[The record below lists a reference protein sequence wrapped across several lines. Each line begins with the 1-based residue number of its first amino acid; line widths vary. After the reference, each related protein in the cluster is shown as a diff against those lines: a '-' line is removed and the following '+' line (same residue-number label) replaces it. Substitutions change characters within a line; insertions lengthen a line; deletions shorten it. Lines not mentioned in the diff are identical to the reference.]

1 MPKNAQFKSVSRET
15 LRVEPRVGF
24 SIFLARAYARMKTV
38 HFWVYVVVKRI
49 LDFFLAAVLLVI
61 LAPLMVI
68 VAITIKIDSPGPVFF
83 KQERVGKKGRIF
95 KILKFRS
102 MVVENDMGDRS
113 CGDKYTR
120 VGGVLRRL
128 SLDELPQLFNVLIG
142 QMSFVGP
149 RPWVVDYWTN
159 MNVEERERARVLPGI
174 TGLAQ
179 VKGRNGISIFQK
191 IQYDLIYV
199 ENYSFRQDVKV
210 VILTFLTV
218 VRGAD
223 VDAGKEGVWDDIRDL
238 KAR

>member
-1 MPKNAQFKSVSRET
+1 MPKNAQVKSVSRET
-15 LRVEPRVGF
+15 LRVEPRVSSLEF
-24 SIFLARAYARMKTV
+24 FARAYARMKTV
-38 HFWVYVVVKRI
+38 HFWVYMVVKRI
-49 LDFFLAAVLLVI
+49 LDFLMAAVLVVV

-68 VAITIKIDSPGPVFF
+68 IAITIKIDSPGPVFF

-102 MVVENDMGDRS
+102 MVVENDLADVS

-218 VRGAD
+218 IRGSD